1 MSFHVPVSLGL
12 LDGAHVSSCKPH
24 CPAPMGHAS
33 GQGEVTA
40 GGDRPSSARKRVPPR
55 PSAPRLRSNGL
66 AGGDRP
72 SSARKRVP
80 PRPSAPGLRSNGLAG
95 GTGPLLPGKEC
106 RPGHRP
112 PGLRSNG
119 LAGERGKSRLHV
131 QTPRHTRTAP
141 PGDYAAV
148 LQALQLAWCSYPC
161 VLARAPRGKGGGRA
175 SSESA
180 EPRGACAPPPGGL
193 GAAGWPRENL
203 CPRRTQCIPCCPA
216 HASLLGSTSRPQM
229 PRETSLA
236 GQDGPLLRGRHKV
249 TPRGGPRGRWAGR
262 TPIRLTEGP

>member
-161 VLARAPRGKGGGRA
+161 VLARAPRGKGGAGPPLRA
-175 SSESA
+175 LSPAAPAPHLPAAWVLLVGPARTSA
-180 EPRGACAPPPGGL
+180 PGGL
-193 GAAGWPRENL
+193 SASPAALPTRVSWAAPVAHRCPGRRAWPAK
-203 CPRRTQCIPCCPA
+203 TGHFSA
-216 HASLLGSTSRPQM
+216 A
-229 PRETSLA
+229 
-236 GQDGPLLRGRHKV
+236 D
-249 TPRGGPRGRWAGR
+249 
-262 TPIRLTEGP
+262 IR